1 MVVLGCAPR
10 KLQTF
15 QYNHNLYVVGA
26 RTIDP
31 KYKMYDLQFV
41 GAGAGVNRM
50 GSANVAAAALSTKGA
65 KVALINKDDFA
76 SFTSMFMGLELKK
89 SSSYVSW

>member
-1 MVVLGCAPR
+1 MLVLGCAPR

-31 KYKMYDLQFV
+31 NYKMYDLQFV
-41 GAGAGVNRM
+41 GAGAGAGVNRM
-50 GSANVAAAALSTKGA
+50 GPANAAA
-65 KVALINKDDFA
+65 
-76 SFTSMFMGLELKK
+76 
-89 SSSYVSW
+89 